1 MLYSFSFCTEG
12 RLDNVIF
19 IQFCTEG
26 RLANVIFIQFL
37 C

>member
-12 RLDNVIF
+12 RLANVIF

-37 C
+37 Y